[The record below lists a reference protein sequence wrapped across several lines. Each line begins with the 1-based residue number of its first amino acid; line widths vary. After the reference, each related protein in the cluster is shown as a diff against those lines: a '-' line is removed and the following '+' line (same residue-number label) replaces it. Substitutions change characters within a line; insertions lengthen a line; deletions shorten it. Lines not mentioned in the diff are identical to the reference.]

1 MMPDKAAKAQKA
13 LNTQLMDFDQLNLIT
28 TPKSSGKKEE
38 ETSPLT
44 GAYTAIDP
52 AIKEAAERFRKFL
65 EPFKELKGILA
76 EIWNEMR
83 PIIAPFVEGVF
94 EEAGYAISII
104 KDALVKLKENGV
116 FKLLSDIIGGIN
128 KSTLD
133 LVHTVLQVFEKV
145 LDKLSKS
152 QAFKGLIEAIGKF
165 TKSGIDQTI
174 SVIKTFVESGALD
187 DIIDGLEGF
196 FSGLTVVI
204 NSTDEFAKML
214 TKLFVAI
221 IPAIGKIA
229 GIVLTAIGKA
239 LASVGNILGGIVDMI
254 TWIMGSASDGT
265 FWSGAWK
272 VIYNLFLDPLFT
284 LVETILEIGKG
295 VTELLGQDKLH
306 NQFEKWSVDIASF
319 KTEVSTGRIF
329 LSDEAKKLADEA
341 KKSADK
347 TKTSF
352 GDATKN
358 IKGDIG
364 AALEEMTKG
373 IKDVE
378 KSFKKFSTDG
388 KTWGADFR
396 KNFLGEI
403 KKIEETKVTMQPGQQ
418 GAFNLKVTGNLYANG
433 GYPDMGSMFIAGEAG
448 AEMVGTIN
456 GRTGVAS
463 GQEITGIAEAVYG
476 TSAEESRLLRSI
488 LGAIQSQRLVISPSA
503 SFGKVVNQSQR
514 LYQGVTG

>member
-1 MMPDKAAKAQKA
+1 
-13 LNTQLMDFDQLNLIT
+13 
-28 TPKSSGKKEE
+28 
-38 ETSPLT
+38 
-44 GAYTAIDP
+44 
-52 AIKEAAERFRKFL
+52 
-65 EPFKELKGILA
+65 
-76 EIWNEMR
+76 
-83 PIIAPFVEGVF
+83 
-94 EEAGYAISII
+94 
-104 KDALVKLKENGV
+104 
-116 FKLLSDIIGGIN
+116 
-128 KSTLD
+128 
-133 LVHTVLQVFEKV
+133 
-145 LDKLSKS
+145 
-152 QAFKGLIEAIGKF
+152 
-165 TKSGIDQTI
+165 
-174 SVIKTFVESGALD
+174 
-187 DIIDGLEGF
+187 
-196 FSGLTVVI
+196 
-204 NSTDEFAKML
+204 
-214 TKLFVAI
+214 
-221 IPAIGKIA
+221 
-229 GIVLTAIGKA
+229 
-239 LASVGNILGGIVDMI
+239 MI

-265 FWSGAWK
+265 FWSGAYK

-306 NQFEKWSVDIASF
+306 KQFEKWSNDISSF
-319 KTEVSTGRIF
+319 KNEVSTGRIF
-329 LSDEAKKLADEA
+329 LSEEAKRLADEA
-341 KKSADK
+341 KNSADK

-352 GDATKN
+352 SDATKN

-373 IKDVE
+373 IKEVE

-418 GAFNLKVTGNLYANG
+418 GSFNLKVTGNLYANG

-476 TSAEESRLLRSI
+476 TGAEEATLLRQLI
-488 LGAIQSQRLVISPSA
+488 GAVREQRLVISPSA

-514 LYQGVTG
+514 LYQGGTG